1 MRRLIVALDSLPSL
15 REATTS
21 PEVDLGAASSF
32 AELAGVDAVRLG
44 VNEDLKPVRE
54 EDVRLARRAARRLE
68 LRMPPSQ
75 GLLKVALEGRPDRV
89 ILAAE
94 GRPGSASA
102 GPLELRGRGVTLD
115 PVIRALAEAGIPAV
129 AVIAPDLEAVKRV
142 HAEGVPAVEFYTGAI
157 VDLPSAER
165 GVELERLGDAVRLA
179 AKLHLGIGLGGGL
192 GYRTLP
198 EVLESCRAA
207 QWVAVGRAAVARA
220 VLVGL
225 DRALRDLRALVS

>member
-1 MRRLIVALDSLPSL
+1 VRRLIVALDGLPSL

-21 PEVDLGAASSF
+21 PDVDLGAATSL
-32 AELAGVDAVRLG
+32 AELAGVDAVRLA
-44 VNEDLKPVRE
+44 VNEELKPVRE
-54 EDVRLARRAARRLE
+54 GDVREVRRAAHCLE

-89 ILAAE
+89 ILATE
-94 GRPGSASA
+94 GHAGRAPA

-115 PVIRALAEAGIPAV
+115 PVLRALAEAGIPAA

-142 HAEGVPAVEFYTGAI
+142 HGAGVPAVEFYTGAI

-179 AKLHLGIGLGGGL
+179 SKLHLGIGLGGGL

-198 EVLESCRAA
+198 EVVENCRAA

-225 DRALRDLRALVS
+225 DQALRDLRELAS

>member
-1 MRRLIVALDSLPSL
+1 VRRLIVVLDSLPSL
-15 REATTS
+15 REVTAS
-21 PEVDLGAASSF
+21 PELDLGAASSL
-32 AELAGVDAVRLG
+32 AELAGVDAVRLA
-44 VNEDLKPVRE
+44 VNEELRPVRE
-54 EDVRLARRAARRLE
+54 EDVREARRAAHRLE

-75 GLLKVALEGRPDRV
+75 GLLKLALEGRPDRV

-94 GRPGSASA
+94 GRAGSAPA
-102 GPLELRGRGVTLD
+102 GPLELRGRGVTLE
-115 PVIRALAEAGIPAV
+115 PLIRALAEAGIPAV

-142 HAEGVPAVEFYTGAI
+142 HGAGVPAVEFYTGAI

-165 GVELERLGDAVRLA
+165 GVEFERLGDAVRLA
-179 AKLHLGIGLGGGL
+179 AKLQLGIGLGGGL

-198 EVLESCRAA
+198 AVLESCRAA

-225 DRALRDLRALVS
+225 DRALRDLRALIS